1 MPERHASAART
12 QAASA
17 DPAALPGLEPR
28 EPRVSVLLPLP
39 LAGAYDYLGPVDPP
53 LKPGEVVRV
62 PLGGREVLGVVWDR
76 DSEAEIESETGP
88 EAVSAG
94 RLKWVQG
101 RCDAPPF
108 SGVQRRFI
116 DWVAG
121 YTLAAPGAVLRMA
134 LSVPKALEPPRPV
147 TGYRLAAGAEE
158 ARAGIKPTAAR
169 GKVIAVLA
177 DGPAR
182 PLAELARAAGVGVS
196 VVKGLAKAGVLETV
210 ELPPPAAFETPNPE
224 RAGPRLSPDQDAAAA
239 ALRATLKAPCFEVA
253 VLDGVTGSGKTEVY
267 LEAVAAA
274 LEGGRQVLVLLPEIA
289 LSAQWLE
296 RFTARFG
303 AAPAVWHSELT
314 GRERRATWRAVA
326 FGAARVVVG
335 ARSALFLPFAE
346 LGLIVVDEEH
356 DAAFK
361 QEDGVIYHAR
371 DMAVVRARLGAIP
384 IVLVSATP
392 SLETVTN
399 VKAGRYRRLH
409 LPDRHGGAKLP
420 EVTLVDLRRDKPARI
435 EGLGRSWLSPG
446 LRQAIAETLAAGEQ
460 VLLFLNR
467 RGYAP
472 LTLCQACGHR
482 LVCPHCTA
490 WLVEHR
496 RAGRLQCHHCG
507 FEARLPVRCPACRAE
522 GALAACGPGVERLA
536 EEVAALYPQA
546 RTAVMASDTLG
557 GPRAAVE
564 LLRAVAAREV
574 DLLIGTQIVAKGH
587 HFPHLTLVGVV
598 DADLGL
604 YGGDLRAAERTY
616 QLLHQVAGRAG
627 RAARPGRV
635 LIQTAEPEHPVMRAL
650 ASGARDRFI
659 EVESE
664 AREAAGM
671 PPFGRLVALI
681 LSSPDAVA
689 LERAARALARV
700 APHYDGVQVLGPAPA
715 PLAVLRGRH
724 RCRFLLKARREV
736 AVQKLVRDWVAQ
748 VKLPGGLH
756 LQIDIDP
763 YSFM

>member
-12 QAASA
+12 QPAPA
-17 DPAALPGLEPR
+17 DPAPLPGLVPP
-28 EPRVSVLLPLP
+28 EPRVSVLIPLP
-39 LAGAYDYLGPVDPP
+39 LAGAYDYLAPDDPP
-53 LKPGEVVRV
+53 LPLGAVVRV

-76 DSEAEIESETGP
+76 DSEAEGNAETVP
-88 EAVSAG
+88 AE
-94 RLKWVQG
+94 RLKWVQA
-101 RCDAPPF
+101 RYQTPPILE
-108 SGVQRRFI
+108 VQRRFI
-116 DWVAG
+116 DWVAD
-121 YTLAAPGAVLRMA
+121 YTLAPPGAVLRMA
-134 LSVPKALEPPRPV
+134 LSVPKALDPPRPA
-147 TGYRLAAGAEE
+147 TGYRLAPGAEE
-158 ARAGIKPTAAR
+158 ALAGIRPTPAR
-169 GKVIAVLA
+169 KKIVAVLA
-177 DGPAR
+177 DGPSR
-182 PLAELARAAGVGVS
+182 PLTDLARAAGVGVS
-196 VVKGLAKAGVLETV
+196 AIKGLAKAGVLETV
-210 ELPPPAAFETPNPE
+210 ELPPPAAFEAPRPE
-224 RAGPRLSPDQDAAAA
+224 TAGPLLSPDQGAAAA
-239 ALRATLKAPCFEVA
+239 ALRAAHEAPRFEVTL
-253 VLDGVTGSGKTEVY
+253 LDGVTGSGKTEVY

-274 LEGGRQVLVLLPEIA
+274 LEAGHQVLVLLPEIA

-296 RFTARFG
+296 RFTERFG
-303 AAPAVWHSELT
+303 AAPALWHSEMT
-314 GRERRATWRAVA
+314 ARARRATWRAVA
-326 FGAARVVVG
+326 FGEARVVVG
-335 ARSALFLPFAE
+335 ARSALFLPFAD
-346 LGLIVVDEEH
+346 LGLIVIDEEH

-371 DMAVVRARLGAIP
+371 DMAVVRARLGQIP

-409 LPDRHGGAKLP
+409 LPDRHGGARLP
-420 EVTLVDLRRDKPARI
+420 EVTLVDLRQDKPPRI
-435 EGLGRSWLSPG
+435 EGLGQGWLSPS
-446 LRQAIAETLAAGEQ
+446 LRQAIVETLAAREQ

-482 LVCPHCTA
+482 LECPHCTA

-496 RAGRLQCHHCG
+496 LAGRLQCHHCG
-507 FEARLPVRCPACRAE
+507 FETRLPERCPACEAE

-546 RTAVMASDTLG
+546 RTAVMASDTLS
-557 GPRAAVE
+557 GPSAATE

-635 LIQTAEPEHPVMRAL
+635 LIQTAEPDHPVMQAL
-650 ASGARDRFI
+650 ASGGRDRFI
-659 EVESE
+659 EVEAE
-664 AREAAGM
+664 ARQHAGM

-681 LSSPDAVA
+681 LSSPDPVA
-689 LERAARALARV
+689 LDRAARALARA
-700 APHYDGVQVLGPAPA
+700 APHYEGVQVLGPAPA

-724 RCRFLLKARREV
+724 RLRFLLKARREV
-736 AVQKLVRDWVAQ
+736 AVQQLVRDWVAQ
-748 VKLPGGLH
+748 IKLPGKLR

-763 YSFM
+763 YSFL

>member
-12 QAASA
+12 QPAPA
-17 DPAALPGLEPR
+17 DPAALPDPAPPA
-28 EPRVSVLLPLP
+28 PRVSVLIPLP
-39 LAGAYDYLGPVDPP
+39 LAGAYDYLGPDDPP
-53 LKPGEVVRV
+53 LRPGEVVRV
-62 PLGGREVLGVVWDR
+62 PLGVREVLGVVWDR
-76 DSEAEIESETGP
+76 DSDVESEAGEVPP
-88 EAVSAG
+88 E
-94 RLKWVQG
+94 RLKWVQA
-101 RCDAPPF
+101 RCETPPLPE
-108 SGVQRRFI
+108 VQRRFI
-116 DWVAG
+116 DWVAR
-121 YTLAAPGAVLRMA
+121 YTLASPGAVLRMA
-134 LSVPKALEPPRPV
+134 LSVPKALQPPRSV
-147 TGYRLAAGAEE
+147 TGYRLVTGAAEIL
-158 ARAGIKPTAAR
+158 AGIKPTAAR
-169 GKVIAVLA
+169 GKVIAVLE

-182 PLAELARAAGVGVS
+182 PLAEVARAAGVGVS
-196 VVKGLAKAGVLETV
+196 VVKGLAKVGVLESV
-210 ELPPPAAFETPNPE
+210 ALPPPPTFEAPRPE
-224 RAGPRLSPDQDAAAA
+224 TAGPTLSPDQDAAAA
-239 ALRATLKAPCFEVA
+239 ALRATLKTPCFEVA

-296 RFTARFG
+296 RFAARFG

-314 GRERRATWRAVA
+314 ARERRATWRAVA
-326 FGAARVVVG
+326 FGEARVVVG
-335 ARSALFLPFAE
+335 ARSALFLPFQE

-371 DMAVVRARLGAIP
+371 DMAVVRARLGEIP

-392 SLETVTN
+392 SLETVAN
-399 VKAGRYRRLH
+399 IEAGRYRRLH

-420 EVTLVDLRRDKPARI
+420 AVTLVDLRRDKPARI
-435 EGLGRSWLSPG
+435 EGLGQSWLSPS
-446 LRQAIAETLAAGEQ
+446 LRQAIAETLAADEQ

-472 LTLCQACGHR
+472 LTLCRACGHR
-482 LVCPHCTA
+482 MACPHCTA

-496 RAGRLQCHHCG
+496 LAGRLQCHHCG
-507 FEARLPVRCPACRAE
+507 FETRLPARCPACQAE
-522 GALAACGPGVERLA
+522 GALAPCGPGVERLA

-557 GPRAAVE
+557 GPSAAAA

-574 DLLIGTQIVAKGH
+574 DLLIGTQVVAKGH

-627 RAARPGRV
+627 REARPGRV
-635 LIQTAEPEHPVMRAL
+635 LIQTAEPEHPVMQAL

-659 EVESE
+659 EVETE
-664 AREAAGM
+664 ARQSAGM

-681 LSSPDAVA
+681 LSSPDPAA
-689 LERAARALARV
+689 LEQAAQALARS
-700 APHYDGVQVLGPAPA
+700 APRYDGVQVLGPAPA
-715 PLAVLRGRH
+715 PLAILRGRH
-724 RCRFLLKARREV
+724 RRRFLLKARREV
-736 AVQKLVRDWVAQ
+736 AVQTMVRDWVAQ
-748 VKLPGGLH
+748 VKLPGKLR

-763 YSFM
+763 YSFL